1 MYKKPKQKNP
11 YQLIYRDVKKVELF
25 TINAPFWNRQEAIEY
40 ANNRL
45 IEEKK
50 TCKALYS
57 VIVKRLTNRQTN

>member
-11 YQLIYRDVKKVELF
+11 YQLVFRDVKRIELF

-45 IEEKK
+45 QEEKK
-50 TCKALYS
+50 TFKAVYS
-57 VIVKRLTNRQTN
+57 VLVKRITNKNY